1 MKKYPAVL
9 LFLILLSHAATL
21 AQTTAAPAQST
32 PMEIP
37 IHGAP
42 IPTRVL
48 VQSPAETVTDLQ
60 IICLF
65 ASEKQNALRGA
76 LAEINDRL
84 HGLLD
89 QIRQPTLFRGELG
102 ETLLIEPRGGS
113 IGAKRLLLV
122 GLGDRA
128 TFTPSRMELIGAIV
142 YRESSR
148 LEIAHPYFAP
158 TVIDGG
164 VTKFG
169 TGEVAESFIVGFRRG
184 AKTDEVLKKQ
194 GTAQRSFPRDL
205 TYLAGP
211 IHATDTQKGI
221 EKGFA
226 SGRNQVGFL

>member
-1 MKKYPAVL
+1 MKKYSSLVFL
-9 LFLILLSHAATL
+9 LLLSYPSMH
-21 AQTTAAPAQST
+21 AQTTRAPAQSK

-48 VQSPAETVTDLQ
+48 VQSPTETVTELQ

-65 ASEKQNALRGA
+65 ESEKQNALRGA
-76 LAEINDRL
+76 LAEINERL
-84 HGLLD
+84 HGLFD

-102 ETLLIEPRGGS
+102 ETLLVEPRAGS
-113 IGAKRLLLV
+113 IGARRLLLI
-122 GLGDRA
+122 GLGDPA
-128 TFTPSRMELIGAIV
+128 TFTPNRMELIGAIV

-148 LEIAHPYFAP
+148 LGIAHPFFAP

-169 TGEVAESFIVGFRRG
+169 TGEVAESFIVGFLRG
-184 AKTDEVLKKQ
+184 VRTDEVLKKSGAAEEQ
-194 GTAQRSFPRDL
+194 FPQDI

-211 IHATDTQKGI
+211 SHATDTQQGL
-221 EKGFA
+221 EKGFSNA
-226 SGRNQVGFL
+226 QKWVDLC